1 MFSFHPS
8 TTPLPQNAAVHVRL
22 RWQKGLLGL
31 PLLTPAVTVD
41 NRRPR
46 S

>member
-1 MFSFHPS
+1 MFSLHP
-8 TTPLPQNAAVHVRL
+8 TTQLPQNAQVHLRL
-22 RWQKGLLGL
+22 RWQKGLLGIPML
-31 PLLTPAVTVD
+31 APAVTVD

>member
-1 MFSFHPS
+1 MFSLHP
-8 TTPLPQNAAVHVRL
+8 TPHLPQNAEVHLRL
-22 RWQKGLLGL
+22 RWQKGLLGI
-31 PLLTPAVTVD
+31 PMLTPAVKVD